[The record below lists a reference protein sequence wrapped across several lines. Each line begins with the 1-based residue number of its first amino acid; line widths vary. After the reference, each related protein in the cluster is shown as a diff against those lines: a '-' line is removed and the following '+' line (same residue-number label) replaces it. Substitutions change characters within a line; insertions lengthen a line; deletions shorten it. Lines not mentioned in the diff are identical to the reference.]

1 MPFRVIQPPSDQ
13 TQFTAEGKRLY
24 EAAKALG
31 IELDAEGFLYSWV
44 EGVRVV
50 VEEVDGEIKGFIML
64 AAGKR
69 WTHSDSTATILV
81 METTGDEE
89 GLLEFVKQIASALGA
104 TELFKQEKGFK
115 QVGNE
120 KHYTIVGH
128 LLG

>member
-13 TQFTAEGKRLY
+13 TQFTAEGKRWY

-50 VEEVDGEIKGFIML
+50 VEEVDSEIKGFIML

-81 METTGDEE
+81 METIGDEE

>member
-81 METTGDEE
+81 METIGDEE